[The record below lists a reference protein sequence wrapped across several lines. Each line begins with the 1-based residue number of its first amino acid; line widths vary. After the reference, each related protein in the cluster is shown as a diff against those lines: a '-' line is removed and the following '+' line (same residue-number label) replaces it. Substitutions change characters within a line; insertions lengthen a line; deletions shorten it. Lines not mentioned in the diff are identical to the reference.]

1 MTADSHQTITVRTSL
16 QIPSLTNRRTNMK
29 KPNHYTLDLQL
40 FAEDQQPA
48 DDATQVDP
56 SAPTVE
62 ALKKL
67 KEASVS
73 KETYEKLEEQYK
85 QALDAIINGNG
96 VSPET
101 VEVVKPTVEELRS
114 DLFGGKRLSNL
125 DYWKKALSL
134 REQLMARG
142 ETDPFLPVGTKIV
155 PEQSDIEAAN
165 RVAEIV
171 QECID
176 YADGD
181 SAAFTNEL
189 QRRTIDV
196 LPRR

>member
-1 MTADSHQTITVRTSL
+1 
-16 QIPSLTNRRTNMK
+16 MK
-29 KPNHYTLDLQL
+29 KPNHYKLDLQL
-40 FAEDQQPA
+40 FAEDQP
-48 DDATQVDP
+48 TPPEEKEKVDP

-62 ALKKL
+62 ALKRL
-67 KEASVS
+67 KETTVS
-73 KETYEKLEEQYK
+73 KEQYNKLDEQYK

-96 VSPET
+96 VSSDT
-101 VEVVKPTVEELRS
+101 VVVENKETVEELRK

-125 DYWKKALSL
+125 DYWKKALAL
-134 REQLMARG
+134 REELMARG

-155 PEQSDIEAAN
+155 PEQSDIDAAN
-165 RVAEIV
+165 RVAQIV

-189 QRRTIDV
+189 QRRTIEV
-196 LPRR
+196 IPRR

>member
-1 MTADSHQTITVRTSL
+1 MKNQTTY
-16 QIPSLTNRRTNMK
+16 K
-29 KPNHYTLDLQL
+29 LDLQL
-40 FAEDQQPA
+40 FADDQTPPEEQK
-48 DDATQVDP
+48 VDP
-56 SAPTVE
+56 NAPTVE

-67 KEASVS
+67 KETTVS
-73 KETYEKLEEQYK
+73 KEQYEKLEGQYK
-85 QALDAIINGNG
+85 EALDAIINGNG
-96 VSPET
+96 VKPET
-101 VEVVKPTVEELRS
+101 VEVVKPSVEELRK

-125 DYWKKALSL
+125 EFWKKSLAL
-134 REQLMARG
+134 REELMARG
-142 ETDPFLPVGTKIV
+142 ETDPFLPVGTKII

-165 RVAEIV
+165 RVAEVV

-196 LPRR
+196 IPRR